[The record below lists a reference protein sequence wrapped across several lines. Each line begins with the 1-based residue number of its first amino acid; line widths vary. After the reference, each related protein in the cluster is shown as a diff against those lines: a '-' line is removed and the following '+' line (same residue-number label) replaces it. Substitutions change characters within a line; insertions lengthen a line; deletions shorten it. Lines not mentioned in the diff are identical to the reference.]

1 MYALIIKQI
10 DATRDTITV
19 SGNEY
24 ADDLLSAR
32 IALVNVQEGGVG
44 ADEIQDSAETA
55 FRHYVNGNIIE
66 ATDTYRRDP
75 FVTLEPD

>member
-1 MYALIIKQI
+1 MRLIIKQI

-32 IALVNVQEGGVG
+32 IALVNVQDGAG

-55 FRHYVNGNIIE
+55 FRHYVNGK
-66 ATDTYRRDP
+66 YH
-75 FVTLEPD
+75 

>member
-1 MYALIIKQI
+1 MYALIIKQV
-10 DATRDTITV
+10 DATKDTITV

-32 IALVNVQEGGVG
+32 IALVNVQDGVG

-55 FRHYVNGNIIE
+55 FRHYVNGK
-66 ATDTYRRDP
+66 YH
-75 FVTLEPD
+75 